1 MSENL
6 SGKEKAAV
14 AVGAMATS
22 GRVRLFLAAT
32 LFICWIA
39 YLGYAAAMKSRAPI
53 VSHIQASAA
62 SAAVVAEVNSLD
74 AKPKVTE
81 KLWGDMPEGEI
92 EVLNLSEARGFVG
105 PGKYLLYLERRHAM
119 WLIVGQQRSP
129 GNDLSGVGKP
139 LIYPWSDDVRVQ
151 AEKLKPADAK

>member
-1 MSENL
+1 MKSRWQL
-6 SGKEKAAV
+6 I
-14 AVGAMATS
+14 
-22 GRVRLFLAAT
+22 LAAAAF
-32 LFICWIA
+32 LGWLA
-39 YLGYAAAMKSRAPI
+39 YLSYAAATKSHAPI

-62 SAAVVAEVNSLD
+62 NAAVVAEVTSLD
-74 AKPKVTE
+74 AKPKVAE
-81 KLWGDMPEGEI
+81 KLWGDAPEGEI

-105 PGKYLLYLERRHAM
+105 PGRYVLYLERRHAM

-151 AEKLKPADAK
+151 AEKLKPTDAK